1 MSNKEA
7 KKLLE
12 RYQAGQCTEAEKAW
26 VDSWYGQFN
35 EDEIN
40 IDPEIIQEWGKEIS
54 SKLPGSG
61 HEQKRIIIWPLAI
74 AASIALT
81 IGAIFYLG
89 KTKTHQIASQHT
101 RDIAPGGN
109 HAKLTLA
116 NGKIINLSDA
126 KKGIVINA
134 NKFAY
139 NDGSTV
145 TDSNSTPGI
154 QTVSTPRGGQY
165 QVILPDG
172 SKVWLNAATT
182 LRFPQSFAGSVD
194 RIVELSGEA
203 YFEVAK
209 DKMHPFIVK
218 TQLQRLQVLGTHF
231 NISAYTDENITRST
245 LLEGSIRIN
254 NATLLKPGE
263 QADNTGSAILVM
275 PIDTDYAVA
284 WKNGEFMFRK
294 ESLASIMRKVG
305 RWYDVEVI
313 YEDPKEAKKQFGGEI
328 SRFTNVAEVLHMLE
342 LTGQVHFRI
351 EERRIMVLK

>member
-1 MSNKEA
+1 MNNEEV
-7 KKLLE
+7 KLLLE
-12 RYQAGQCTEAEKAW
+12 KYQAGQCFEAEKAW

-40 IDPEIIQEWGKEIS
+40 IHPEIIQEWGKEIS
-54 SKLPGSG
+54 SKLPGNG
-61 HEQKRIIIWPLAI
+61 QEQKRIIIWPLAM
-74 AASIALT
+74 AASIALAT
-81 IGAIFYLG
+81 GVLFYFG
-89 KTKTHQIASQHT
+89 KPNTHQIASHHT
-101 RDIAPGGN
+101 RDIPPGGN

-116 NGKIINLSDA
+116 NGKTIRLSDT
-126 KKGIVINA
+126 KKAIVINA
-134 NKFAY
+134 NKFTY
-139 NDGSTV
+139 NDGSIV
-145 TDSNSTPGI
+145 TESNSTPGI

-182 LRFPQSFAGSVD
+182 LRFPQSFAGLAD
-194 RIVELSGEA
+194 RQVELSGEA

-218 TQLQRLQVLGTHF
+218 TQLQRLQVIGTHF
-231 NISAYTDENITRST
+231 NISAYADENMIRST

-263 QADNTGSAILVM
+263 QADNTGSAIRVT
-275 PIDTDYAVA
+275 PVDTDYAVA

-294 ESLASIMRKVG
+294 ESLESILRKVA

-313 YEDPKEAKKQFGGEI
+313 YEDPEEAEKEFGGEI
-328 SRFTNVAEVLHMLE
+328 SRFTDVSEVLNMLQ

-351 EERRIMVLK
+351 EGRRIMVLK